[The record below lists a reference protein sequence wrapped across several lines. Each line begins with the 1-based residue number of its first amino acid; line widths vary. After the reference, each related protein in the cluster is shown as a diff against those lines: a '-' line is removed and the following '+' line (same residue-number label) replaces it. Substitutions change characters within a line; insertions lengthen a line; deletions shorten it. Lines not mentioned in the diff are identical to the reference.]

1 MAVRMKDIAED
12 LNVSVV
18 TVSKVLRNQGDISA
32 ETRRKVLKRAKE
44 LNYQPNW
51 IARSLVTRKTYLIG
65 LVFPDLMHSFFA
77 EIAKGV
83 SRKMRAGGYN
93 IVIAYSEEDPEVER
107 QEIEGLLAR
116 RVDGLIVASAQP
128 PRQTRL
134 FKRIEDEKVPYVL
147 IDRQVAGLKANFVG
161 VSDENVG
168 RLATEHLIAQGCK
181 RLAHIRGPESTTGI
195 GRCKGFHDACA
206 EHGLEVPPERVVTG
220 LFDDERGYN
229 AMKELLALDP
239 VPDGV
244 VCYNDPVAAGA
255 LKAILEAGLRIP
267 GDVAVIGA
275 GNVHYSD
282 LLRVSLST
290 VDQNSTAIGESAAD
304 LLLELLKS
312 QEPPKP
318 RTILIEAKVRARDS
332 TRRQAELPAL

>member
-1 MAVRMKDIAED
+1 MKDIAED

-18 TVSKVLRNQGDISA
+18 TVSKVLRNQGDISP
-32 ETRRKVLKRAKE
+32 ETRRRVLKRAKE

-51 IARSLVTRKTYLIG
+51 VARSLVTKKTYLIG

-77 EIAKGV
+77 EVAKGV

-93 IVIAYSEEDPEVER
+93 IVIAYSEEDPEVEC

-128 PRQTRL
+128 PRQTRI
-134 FKRIEDEKVPYVL
+134 FKRIEEEKVPYVL
-147 IDRQVAGLKANFVG
+147 IDRQVAGVKANFVG
-161 VSDENVG
+161 VSDEEVG
-168 RLATEHLIAQGCK
+168 RLATEHLIAQGCR
-181 RLAHIRGPESTTGI
+181 RLAHIRGPENTPGI
-195 GRCKGFHDACA
+195 GRFKGFRDACA
-206 EHGLEVPPERVVTG
+206 AHGIQTPPERIVTG

-229 AMKELLALDP
+229 AMRELLALDEL
-239 VPDGV
+239 PDGV

-255 LKAILEAGLRIP
+255 LKAILEAGLRVPQDI
-267 GDVAVIGA
+267 AVIGA

-290 VDQNSTAIGESAAD
+290 VDQNSTGIGESAAD
-304 LLLELLKS
+304 LLLELLKAP
-312 QEPPKP
+312 EPPKP
-318 RTILIEAKVRARDS
+318 RVIVIEAKVRERDS
-332 TRRQAELPAL
+332 TRR